1 VPDSLPV
8 PPSFAIADLYEAV
21 CDSMPDAEALVAG
34 AGGEIVSRLTFAALD
49 ERANRMAGA
58 LASLGVVAGDR
69 VGLHLRNHAEHVEAM
84 LGTFK
89 LRAVPVNV
97 NFRYTAEELAYLLD
111 DSAMAALLTEPDLA
125 PVARSAAALAVAP
138 GPAVVERGAPLEALL
153 AAASPDRVAVGERT
167 GDDLYL
173 LYTGGTTG
181 RPKGVMW
188 RQHDIY
194 MAGFGGRGTPSRG
207 IHSAVEPVDVVR
219 RAVSG
224 APVLRR
230 MPLCPLMHG
239 AAAWVAWQSLLAGGA
254 VVLDTD
260 LHVDAAAALRLAGS
274 AEVDLIMVVGDA
286 VARPLADALA
296 AARAAD
302 PEALPLPT
310 LQLVASGGA
319 VLSPA
324 VKAELRALLPGAT
337 VLDSFGSSETGGQG
351 RLTPAADGGAPTL
364 IGDDDSTVLD
374 ASFREVPADGTTIG
388 KLSRRGHV
396 PLGYWGD
403 AEKTAATFPVV
414 DGVRWAVSGDDAVRE
429 PDGSIRVL
437 GRGSASINT
446 GGEKVFPEEVE
457 GVLKAHPAVFDALV
471 VGLPD
476 DRFGQRVAAAVAVRP
491 GAAVPSGDELAAHVR
506 EHLAG
511 YKVPRAWA
519 LGDHVARSASG
530 KPDYAWAR
538 AAVLATAAIEAADEI
553 DPTDEADRADE
564 TRS

>member
-1 VPDSLPV
+1 VPDALPV

-21 CDSMPDAEALVAG
+21 CDAVPAAEALVTG
-34 AGGEIVSRLTFAALD
+34 SGGEIVNRLTFAELD
-49 ERANRMAGA
+49 DRANRVANGLAG
-58 LASLGVVAGDR
+58 LGVGAGDR

-84 LGTFK
+84 LGLFK

-111 DSAMAALLTEPDLA
+111 DSGMAALLTEPDLA
-125 PVARSAAALAVAP
+125 LVARAAAALAAGE
-138 GPAVVERGAPLEALL
+138 GPEIIERGAPLDELM
-153 AAASPDRVAVGERT
+153 AAASPGRVAVGERT
-167 GDDLYL
+167 GDDLYV

-194 MAGFGGRGTPSRG
+194 VAGFGGRSVLGRAEAG
-207 IHSAVEPVDVVR
+207 GDGPVDVVR
-219 RAVSG
+219 AAVAGS
-224 APVLRR
+224 AVMRR

-239 AAAWVAWQSLLAGGA
+239 AAAWVAWQSLLGGGA

-260 LHVDAAAALRLAGS
+260 LHLDAEAALRLAE
-274 AEVDLIMVVGDA
+274 AAAVDLIMVVGDA

-296 AARAAD
+296 SARAAD
-302 PEALPLPT
+302 PTALPLPT

-324 VKAELRALLPGAT
+324 VKAELRGLLPGVK
-337 VLDSFGSSETGGQG
+337 VLDSFGSSETGSQG
-351 RLTPAADGGAPTL
+351 RLAPAADRGAPTL
-364 IGDDDSTVLD
+364 VGDDASTVLD
-374 ASFREVPADGTTIG
+374 PSFREVPADGTTIG

-471 VGLPD
+471 VGVPD
-476 DRFGQRVAAAVAVRP
+476 ERFGQRVAAAVAVRP
-491 GAAVPSGDELAAHVR
+491 GVVVPTGAELAAHAR

-511 YKVPRAWA
+511 YKVPRDWA
-519 LGDHVARSASG
+519 FGGQVARSASG

-538 AAVLATAAIEAADEI
+538 AAVLGAGSHRSGENDE
-553 DPTDEADRADE
+553 TDETDE